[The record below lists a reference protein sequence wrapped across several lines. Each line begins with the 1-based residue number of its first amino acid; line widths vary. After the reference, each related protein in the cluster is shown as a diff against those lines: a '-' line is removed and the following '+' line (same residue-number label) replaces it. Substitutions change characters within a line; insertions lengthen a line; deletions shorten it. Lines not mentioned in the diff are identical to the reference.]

1 MRVEAPPHSK
11 TPSTAR
17 AATLDLRIALFTI
30 AGSTL
35 YVALQHDPAGLSLPR
50 GLPEPRESLDAA
62 ARRTVRAATLL
73 QEQYLEQLYTFSP
86 PGDAHDDGPR
96 VIVVSY
102 LALICSGAAP
112 DQTDGVA
119 WTAIPIESTL
129 SDSDSMVV
137 EYALIRLRAKLG
149 YTNIAFHL
157 LPETFTLTEL
167 QGAYETILGRR
178 LDKRN
183 FRRRMIASRILAETS
198 KKRREGSHRPATL
211 YRFQSEQ
218 DQASYLTPTWAAE
231 ASGG

>member
-1 MRVEAPPHSK
+1 MRAAAPPQSK
-11 TPSTAR
+11 IEASAR

-35 YVALQHDPAGLSLPR
+35 YVALQHGPSGLSLPR
-50 GLPEPRESLDAA
+50 GLPESRESLDAA
-62 ARRTVRAATLL
+62 ARRTVRAATQL
-73 QEQYLEQLYTFSP
+73 QEQYLEQLYTFSLS
-86 PGDAHDDGPR
+86 GEAGRAAPR

-119 WTAIPIESTL
+119 WTPIPVEAAL
-129 SDSDSMVV
+129 SESDSMVV

-183 FRRRMIASRILAETS
+183 FRRRMIASSILAETS

-218 DQASYLTPTWAAE
+218 DQASYLTPTWAADGS
-231 ASGG
+231 AA

>member
-1 MRVEAPPHSK
+1 VRVEISPQPE
-11 TPSTAR
+11 TDETQR
-17 AATLDLRIALFTI
+17 AAALDLRIALFTI

-35 YVALQHDPAGLSLPR
+35 YVALQQSPTGLALPR
-50 GLPEPRESLDAA
+50 GLPESRESLDAA
-62 ARRTVRAATLL
+62 ARRTVRAATHL

-86 PGDAHDDGPR
+86 PGDDEPR

-119 WTAIPIESTL
+119 WTPAPVEVPL

-137 EYALIRLRAKLG
+137 EYALLRLRAKLG

-167 QGAYETILGRR
+167 QSAYETILGRR

-183 FRRRMIASRILAETS
+183 FRRRMIASRILTETS

-211 YRFQSEQ
+211 YRFQSEH
-218 DQASYLTPTWAAE
+218 DQATYLTPTWAAE
-231 ASGG
+231 Q